1 MLKAVL
7 LFYIFTTVAG
17 GGGHRRKGP
26 SRCGLPT
33 FTDRLP
39 LEVSEQIHKIWDA
52 YVDGEGCDK
61 EHQETKKILD
71 GLPRDVRARAMR
83 PRGPAFLRGVAEEVR
98 VQFENLWKDH
108 SIPREQKPEKFK
120 ELAEKL
126 LNAEQLKEFNKF
138 HQALQRRREEFQKKL
153 AELTPAARE
162 AHEKLA
168 KLREER
174 HKIFMEASE
183 AVRAELNR
191 LYHDDRRLKDDM
203 NSVKRRR
210 H

>member
-61 EHQETKKILD
+61 EHQETKKI
-71 GLPRDVRARAMR
+71 
-83 PRGPAFLRGVAEEVR
+83 
-98 VQFENLWKDH
+98 
-108 SIPREQKPEKFK
+108 
-120 ELAEKL
+120 
-126 LNAEQLKEFNKF
+126 
-138 HQALQRRREEFQKKL
+138 
-153 AELTPAARE
+153 
-162 AHEKLA
+162 
-168 KLREER
+168 
-174 HKIFMEASE
+174 IFMEASE

>member
-7 LFYIFTTVAG
+7 LFYIFSTVAG
-17 GGGHRRKGP
+17 GGGHRRK
-26 SRCGLPT
+26 
-33 FTDRLP
+33 
-39 LEVSEQIHKIWDA
+39 
-52 YVDGEGCDK
+52 
-61 EHQETKKILD
+61 LD

-174 HKIFMEASE
+174 HKASE